1 MFNEI
6 VVLYREVIEESEAEP
21 EYLDENREWEGLEN
35 FGDEFGGV
43 D

>member
-6 VVLYREVIEESEAEP
+6 VVLYREVVEEPEP
-21 EYLDENREWEGLEN
+21 EYLDEDRDWEGLGD
-35 FGDEFGGV
+35 FDDEFGGV